1 MPKAANKAP
10 ASAYPMAAIRRLR
23 GSRAFVFDM
32 DGTLVLGDKTNHGL
46 NPLPGALEITSL
58 LTSQG
63 VPFVLFTNGTARTPQ
78 QYVGMLRDVGF
89 SLADNGVM
97 TPASSAADLFRR
109 RGYKRVLTLG
119 GEGLEKPL
127 RDASMEIVAAE
138 GKPEVDAVLVGWFR
152 EFTMSALE
160 AACHAAWNGA
170 KVYSCSQSLY
180 FATAQGKAIGTSRA
194 ISAMIKDLTGAHIHI
209 VGKPSPDALRC
220 AARRLGVRTKELTVV
235 GDDPSLEVPMALRGG
250 ALAVAV
256 NTGIGA
262 ADSFVHLPRKQ
273 RPHITVHDVGK
284 LLSLYKGHS

>member
-1 MPKAANKAP
+1 MPRASQKTPPSAHSAAHLK
-10 ASAYPMAAIRRLR
+10 RLR
-23 GSRAFVFDM
+23 GSRAFIFDM
-32 DGTLVLGDKTNHGL
+32 DGTLVLGDKSNHGL
-46 NPLPGALEITSL
+46 NPLSGALEITNFL
-58 LTSQG
+58 AERH

-97 TPASSAADLFRR
+97 TPASSAADLFRS

-119 GEGLEKPL
+119 GEGLERPL
-127 RDASMEIVAAE
+127 RDAGMEIVAPE
-138 GKPEVDAVLVGWFR
+138 GTPDADAVLVGWFR

-180 FATAQGKAIGTSRA
+180 FATAHGKALGTSRA
-194 ISAMIKDLTGAHIHI
+194 ISAMIKDLTGARIHI
-209 VGKPSPDALRC
+209 VGKPSLEALRC
-220 AARRLGVRTKELTVV
+220 AARRLGVRTRELTVV

-256 NTGIGA
+256 NTGIGT
-262 ADSFVHLPRKQ
+262 ADSFAHLPRKE
-273 RPHITVHDVGK
+273 RPHITVQDVGE